1 MSSPEKPTE
10 EEANPSE
17 QSVPDALVKDLIDTS
32 ELAEAIDTENLHEV
46 LDVVPVAIL
55 ITTVLDQQHRAF
67 HPFTPRQ
74 TKISTKTLPALAWQL
89 DAALNNPADQGPFLE
104 RRMRERHAYFA
115 RKQFSTRGD
124 KAIERS
130 PFAAGWRWM
139 GSASAASF
147 FCRLR

>member
-67 HPFTPRQ
+67 HPFPTGLTSIRYP
-74 TKISTKTLPALAWQL
+74 L
-89 DAALNNPADQGPFLE
+89 
-104 RRMRERHAYFA
+104 
-115 RKQFSTRGD
+115 
-124 KAIERS
+124 
-130 PFAAGWRWM
+130 
-139 GSASAASF
+139 
-147 FCRLR
+147 